1 MTSKANKIN
10 PFKNNEFLYQY
21 CKFANVIIN
30 DNKTINTELYYPKR
44 ENKKIYNF
52 DEEVISFLD

>member
-1 MTSKANKIN
+1 MPKKSKKSN
-10 PFKNNEFLYQY
+10 PFKNNEFIFQY
-21 CKFANVIIN
+21 CKFANVIITE
-30 DNKTINTELYYPKR
+30 NKTIITEFYYPKR